1 MKNTTLS
8 EQFQNPIEKIIER
21 NKIDTPN
28 IQIHDGIFSWLGTGT
43 SINCDGVRLVVRT
56 QISLLSE
63 MTQECK
69 RFPHVSKMPTTVFL
83 EVCNRLKNTRRCLSY
98 N

>member
-63 MTQECK
+63 MTGMQAFSTCEQNANHCFS
-69 RFPHVSKMPTTVFL
+69 RGL
-83 EVCNRLKNTRRCLSY
+83 
-98 N
+98 